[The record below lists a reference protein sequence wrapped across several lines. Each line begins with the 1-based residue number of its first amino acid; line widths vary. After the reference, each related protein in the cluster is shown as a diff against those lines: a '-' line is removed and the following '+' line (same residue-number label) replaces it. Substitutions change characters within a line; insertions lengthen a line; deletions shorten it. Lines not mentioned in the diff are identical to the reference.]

1 MRQEKKQLRRKILEM
16 RDRFTVAEI
25 REKSLAI
32 TENFA
37 AMEVYR
43 KAETIMF
50 FVPFRNEVDTRYLA
64 ERSMERHKKVL
75 VPHTVKDKRELIPSR
90 LLDWDDDLAPGE
102 YGIYEP
108 PPEKLRPVNPRLIDL
123 VIVPGVAFDL
133 SGNRLGYGGG
143 YYDRFFALLRDD
155 TSLVAMVFDQQIVER
170 VPVEPW
176 DRRVDSIVTEKRV
189 LSF

>member
-1 MRQEKKQLRRKILEM
+1 MQQEKKQLRRKILKI
-16 RDRFTVAEI
+16 RDLFTAAEI

-32 TENFA
+32 TENFVGLEA
-37 AMEVYR
+37 YR

-64 ERSMERHKKVL
+64 ERSMELHKKVL
-75 VPHTVKDKRELIPSR
+75 VPRTIKEKRELIPS
-90 LLDWDDDLAPGE
+90 LLLNWDDDLVPGE
-102 YGIYEP
+102 YGIPEP
-108 PPEKLRPVNPRLIDL
+108 PPEKLRPVEPRLIDM

-143 YYDRFFALLRDD
+143 YYDRFFERLQEN
-155 TSLVAMVFDQQIVER
+155 TPLVAVVFDHQIVEQ
-170 VPVEPW
+170 VPVDPW
-176 DRRVDSIVTEKRV
+176 DRRVDAVVTEERV